1 MPLLQT
7 KSCPTK
13 VGENLPCASENTAP
27 WSPMAGYD
35 HDTGYDGMQDM
46 DIETF
51 TQDIDWAANAVYD
64 SHKYETRG
72 RYLNDYCLLFSTSI
86 FYKRVANVIALQ
98 HHKVTDEAGGNK
110 VVS

>member
-1 MPLLQT
+1 MFNFKPTKFFDLKSVDLRSTHCKPTIPIRPFLPTKPRLL
-7 KSCPTK
+7 K

-64 SHKYETRG
+64 SRKYET
-72 RYLNDYCLLFSTSI
+72 
-86 FYKRVANVIALQ
+86 KEK
-98 HHKVTDEAGGNK
+98 H
-110 VVS
+110 